1 MRKPLFIAAV
11 FAITLPTPAISQDY
25 GLGGM
30 DSFISTSNS
39 NMMMTNTIIS
49 NQTFRS
55 SLKNKL
61 NSRKTKA
68 TPPTSQKNS
77 KSTARVATVAA
88 FPTGALTYK
97 PSAAIRKR
105 SKEQFFAKMRS
116 IDPDG
121 ARQLEARYANR
132 DLFQA
137 LDQAMDEHGLRTDNV
152 ADALTVWLINI
163 WMGANGISN
172 DPPASRVKAVKAQ
185 ITDSLRMNSGI
196 TGASNEQ
203 KQVLTESLLL
213 NASVVGAAL
222 ADPRVKSGEMRAFL
236 QKAMARVGSS
246 IGLDLAAMKLT
257 DTGFV
262 L

>member
-11 FAITLPTPAISQDY
+11 FSITLSTPALSQDY

-49 NQTFRS
+49 NQSFRS

-68 TPPTSQKNS
+68 TPSTSQTS
-77 KSTARVATVAA
+77 KSTARASTVKA
-88 FPTGALTYK
+88 FPAVALTYK
-97 PSAAIRKR
+97 PSAAIRQR

-116 IDPDG
+116 IDPES
-121 ARQLEARYANR
+121 ARKLEAHFATR

-137 LDQAMDEHGLRTDNV
+137 LDQEIAKYGMRTDNV
-152 ADALTVWLINI
+152 ADAFTVWLINL

-172 DPPASRVKAVKAQ
+172 DPPVSRIKAVKAQ
-185 ITDSLRMNSGI
+185 ITDSLRMSSDI
-196 TGASNEQ
+196 AGASDTQ
-203 KQVLTESLLL
+203 KQELTESLLL
-213 NASVVGAAL
+213 NASVIGAAL
-222 ADPRVKSGEMRAFL
+222 ADPRVKSGEMRAPL
-236 QKAMARVGSS
+236 QKAMVRLGSS
-246 IGLDLAAMKLT
+246 IGLNLAAMKLT

>member
-11 FAITLPTPAISQDY
+11 FAITLPTPAIAQDY

-39 NMMMTNTIIS
+39 NMMMTNTIVS
-49 NQTFRS
+49 NQSFRS

-68 TPPTSQKNS
+68 TPSTSQTS
-77 KSTARVATVAA
+77 KSTARAATVKA
-88 FPTGALTYK
+88 FPAVALTYK
-97 PSAAIRKR
+97 PSDAIRKR

-116 IDPDG
+116 IDPES
-121 ARQLEARYANR
+121 ARQLEARYATR

-137 LDQAMDEHGLRTDNV
+137 LDQEISKYGMRTDNV
-152 ADALTVWLINI
+152 ADAFTIWLINI

-172 DPPASRVKAVKAQ
+172 DPPASRIKAVKAQ
-185 ITDSLRMNSGI
+185 ITDSLRMSSDI
-196 TGASNEQ
+196 AGASDTQ
-203 KQVLTESLLL
+203 KQELTESLLL
-213 NASVVGAAL
+213 NASVIGAAL
-222 ADPRVKSGEMRAFL
+222 ADPRVKSGEMRAPL
-236 QKAMARVGSS
+236 QKAMVRLGSS